1 MTDIATYFI
10 FLATVCA
17 VAILFVCYYHSSDD
31 INA

>member
-1 MTDIATYFI
+1 MIAAATYFI
-10 FLATVCA
+10 YLATVCA

>member
-1 MTDIATYFI
+1 MVAAADYFI

-17 VAILFVCYYHSSDD
+17 VVISFVCYYHFDD